1 MADMSNDFAK
11 IIKSGNGSLAK
22 DLWAKRLFSL
32 KSVVASLVKACVPEY
47 KRFETTLITD
57 ECLEDFQDDMGRIHS
72 DFAKVLLTTRP
83 LPNGYDMTNDLIFEL
98 HPPKFL
104 RGKQKS
110 QLLNIEVQNDSRK
123 LDRCLARGMLYVS
136 SIYYQEYGAIFK
148 YPYYEKGWRVN
159 SIWICPA
166 APRKYQGTILDFRTT
181 RRCKPEGRCSPCRES
196 YDKFRMTFINVGGKI
211 GRGQKDIRGF
221 VWTLTTPLLGV
232 EERKMILQED
242 FNMKMTQ
249 EVEES
254 IEDHEEMMMNFY
266 GRKRYKTDM
275 RRSWKDGE
283 RRGLFKGE
291 EIGLAKGEEI
301 GLAKGEEIGLAR
313 AEESIVLNMLK
324 MKYPLEKIVRAT
336 CVSEDRILQIA
347 RIIYNS

>member
-1 MADMSNDFAK
+1 
-11 IIKSGNGSLAK
+11 
-22 DLWAKRLFSL
+22 
-32 KSVVASLVKACVPEY
+32 
-47 KRFETTLITD
+47 
-57 ECLEDFQDDMGRIHS
+57 
-72 DFAKVLLTTRP
+72 
-83 LPNGYDMTNDLIFEL
+83 
-98 HPPKFL
+98 
-104 RGKQKS
+104 
-110 QLLNIEVQNDSRK
+110 
-123 LDRCLARGMLYVS
+123 
-136 SIYYQEYGAIFK
+136 
-148 YPYYEKGWRVN
+148 
-159 SIWICPA
+159 
-166 APRKYQGTILDFRTT
+166 
-181 RRCKPEGRCSPCRES
+181 
-196 YDKFRMTFINVGGKI
+196 
-211 GRGQKDIRGF
+211 
-221 VWTLTTPLLGV
+221 
-232 EERKMILQED
+232 
-242 FNMKMTQ
+242 MKMTQ

-301 GLAKGEEIGLAR
+301 GLAKGEELGLAR